1 MAKGRV
7 AGVGRHEALLESC
20 SEYAALVRRQ
30 LTAQQDDLD
39 AALPP
44 PPSDVDVD
52 AAADVGPSPPTAA
65 GSAEPAQ
72 AGRSPLPIVAME
84 SRPPTDSDSDGY

>member
-20 SEYAALVRRQ
+20 REYAALVRRQ

-39 AALPP
+39 AVH
-44 PPSDVDVD
+44 PSPGVD
-52 AAADVGPSPPTAA
+52 AAVDPTSSQPTSDGASEPAA
-65 GSAEPAQ
+65 GRATQPSV
-72 AGRSPLPIVAME
+72 GFVRTD
-84 SRPPTDSDSDGY
+84 TDSSDGY